1 MLAAE
6 RSEQCRRC
14 FCALAAGRMAV
25 TAVGGFPAIVRAQ
38 PTKLK
43 AGVNLPRSRVQ
54 AQLGQSPGRFAQ
66 GLKQERSQNPA
77 AAAMA
82 NQSDKLPS
90 RLIWSLM
97 AGTR

>member
-1 MLAAE
+1 M
-6 RSEQCRRC
+6 
-14 FCALAAGRMAV
+14 
-25 TAVGGFPAIVRAQ
+25 RAQ

-43 AGVNLPRSRVQ
+43 VCVILLRSGVLD
-54 AQLGQSPGRFAQ
+54 QLGHSPGRFAQ
-66 GLKQERSQNPA
+66 GLKQEPIQNPA